1 MTADVRFSGRNWG
14 RWGEDDERG
23 ALNLVTPQRVLEAA
37 RQVKRGS
44 VYELGR
50 PIDHRMPVP
59 QSRSVPVHS
68 MTRDATARGRRANF
82 ADDTILLATHTGAH
96 IDALAHVWYDGMLYN
111 GFSDQSVATD
121 GVRRCGIEKI
131 GPLVGRGVLA
141 DIRGGS
147 SKGLAPEE
155 RITRDRLQSCL
166 ADQGTAVREGDVVLV
181 RTGWWP
187 SDESGAVDFD
197 REPGL
202 DIGAARWLAECDVA
216 AVGADNFAL
225 EVLPSGGP
233 RAFPVHELLLRD
245 CGISILEGLALDDLA
260 AARVYEFLFVCA
272 PLSIVGGTA
281 SPVTPLAIA

>member
-155 RITRDRLQSCL
+155 RITRQFAKVTLSWCGPGGGPLMNPEQLTLTASPGSTL
-166 ADQGTAVREGDVVLV
+166 AQHGGSPNVT
-181 RTGWWP
+181 
-187 SDESGAVDFD
+187 S
-197 REPGL
+197 
-202 DIGAARWLAECDVA
+202 
-216 AVGADNFAL
+216 
-225 EVLPSGGP
+225 LPSGLTTSRWRYCRQVGP
-233 RAFPVHELLLRD
+233 AHSRSTSSYCV
-245 CGISILEGLALDDLA
+245 IA
-260 AARVYEFLFVCA
+260 ASQSSKDSPSTTSPQLGCTSSFSSAHRSQSSGEQRVR
-272 PLSIVGGTA
+272 
-281 SPVTPLAIA
+281 